1 MDRMLQMFLN
11 RLMGRVMNMFINKG
25 INFAANRG
33 KDPADMTDDEQAQ
46 ARAGRE
52 TAQKARKISR
62 ASRKLF

>member
-1 MDRMLQMFLN
+1 MDRILQMFLN
-11 RLMGRVMNMFINKG
+11 RLIGRVMNMAINKG

-33 KDPADMTDDEQAQ
+33 KDPAEMTEEEHAS
-46 ARAGRE
+46 ARIGRE